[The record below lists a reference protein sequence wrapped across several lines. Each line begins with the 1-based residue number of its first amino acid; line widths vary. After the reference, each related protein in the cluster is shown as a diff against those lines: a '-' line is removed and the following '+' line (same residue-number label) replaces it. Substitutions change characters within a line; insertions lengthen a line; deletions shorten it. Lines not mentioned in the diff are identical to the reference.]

1 MRAPYAS
8 PPSSVGS
15 PKHEPTRDDQKSDRH
30 AQPSLAC
37 IARNL
42 GPSVATSHSR
52 EGKLLR
58 SLDGTRSDNSD
69 HGSSS
74 SKGSASS
81 VAADAPSVKTG
92 TQPWKIATMWRVG
105 SPSPW
110 PRGTQQNTEPRLM
123 LTASLRSSGR
133 PRSES
138 ANTNPGS
145 ARPSWRKR
153 RKSCVRALPW
163 PGWPPNHSSVAR
175 LVCCPRRSKVG
186 LCGEE
191 EAMRSHE
198 GWSE

>member
-15 PKHEPTRDDQKSDRH
+15 PKHEPTRDDQKSDLEWARAKTVRELRVMCGAGGGSHRH

-42 GPSVATSHSR
+42 GPSAATSHSR

-92 TQPWKIATMWRVG
+92 TQPWKIATMCRVG
-105 SPSPW
+105 SP
-110 PRGTQQNTEPRLM
+110 
-123 LTASLRSSGR
+123 
-133 PRSES
+133 
-138 ANTNPGS
+138 
-145 ARPSWRKR
+145 
-153 RKSCVRALPW
+153 
-163 PGWPPNHSSVAR
+163 
-175 LVCCPRRSKVG
+175 
-186 LCGEE
+186 
-191 EAMRSHE
+191 
-198 GWSE
+198 